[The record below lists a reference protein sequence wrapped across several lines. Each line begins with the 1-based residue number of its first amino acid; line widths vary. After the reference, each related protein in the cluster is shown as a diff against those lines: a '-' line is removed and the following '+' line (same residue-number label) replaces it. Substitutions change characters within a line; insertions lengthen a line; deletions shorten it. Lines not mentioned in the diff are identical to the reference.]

1 MFTDNSGQKVVVGG
15 GVFVV
20 PFVQQKF
27 TLELSSRHIPV
38 AVRGAVTLRGV
49 KANLEGV
56 AIVKVGG
63 TKRTGVR
70 AAAQRFLD
78 QQNGV
83 VGFTQEVLSGAL
95 RSIVGRMSVE
105 DIIRDRAAFAGQVAE
120 EGRGQPSGQGLVL
133 DAFQIQDITTE
144 GSYLEDL
151 GRPEAARAKQEAD
164 IAEAVARRA
173 SEQARLKAEEEI
185 AIAQRTFAL
194 KQAEIKAETDEAAA
208 RADAAGP
215 LAEAAR
221 RQEGL
226 QEQEKVAAR
235 QAALTHRELDTKVRK
250 PADAARYQAEQ
261 EAEARPVSP
270 RSRRP
275 RRLPKWNRLTGEGEK
290 AHRAALAD
298 AVRLEGDAEAAAIAA
313 KGSAEADAMHKKADA
328 FERYGDAAVLE
339 ADHTMTADAPLRRHG
354 GRGSAGGPRDSAA
367 SPVAD
372 TPPARY
378 DDPRA
383 LVTPPRS
390 QGGRPSGATPTA
402 APSSSNTQEP
412 IDRAVR
418 TVDHDS
424 ATGDRT
430 RHSSR
435 RTVTGHGAGRGRS
448 QLVIVCLCPAP
459 AGRRMNRGQDRPVG
473 SPPTPGPAPS
483 ARTGAGT
490 AGGNPRTNRSS
501 RDVQRR
507 NHPRASSPAPTA
519 GTAHFGTAPAA
530 PRTPRPV
537 IRGRLGRAEQSAVV
551 TGDTAPPGE
560 RNAESI
566 VTASR
571 QALADLLGADPAGI
585 VFGRSATQL
594 AYDFSRSPRQDVVAG
609 GRGGRDRAEP
619 RFEHPPLGPG
629 RSPGRRHHTLG
640 RLDPATGELTADDIR
655 AVLSE
660 RTRLVAVTAASNL
673 IGTRPGSPRSPAWC
687 TRRAR

>member
-1 MFTDNSGQKVVVGG
+1 MSSVLIAVVGVVILLVLLALVVVTRYKVAGPSEAFIVTGRRGKQSTDPETGRIFTDNSGQKVVVGG

-27 TLELSSRHIPV
+27 TLELSSRHIPI

-63 TKRTGVR
+63 TEDSIR

-78 QQNGV
+78 QQDGI

-120 EGRGQPSGQGLVL
+120 EAEASLSGQGLVL

-144 GSYLEDL
+144 GSYLQDL

-221 RQEGL
+221 RQEVL

-235 QAALTHRELDTKVRK
+235 QAELTDRELDSKVRK

-261 EAEARPVSP
+261 EAEARRIASVKEAEAAAE
-270 RSRRP
+270 RA
-275 RRLPKWNRLTGEGEK
+275 RLTGEGEK

-328 FERYGDAAVLE
+328 FERYGDAAVLQMMVE
-339 ADHTMTADAPLRRHG
+339 VLPQVVGKAAEPLAAVDKLTVISTDG
-354 GRGSAGGPRDSAA
+354 AGQL
-367 SPVAD
+367 
-372 TPPARY
+372 T
-378 DDPRA
+378 
-383 LVTPPRS
+383 
-390 QGGRPSGATPTA
+390 
-402 APSSSNTQEP
+402 
-412 IDRAVR
+412 R
-418 TVDHDS
+418 TVTDNVTQGMELLNS
-424 ATGDRT
+424 ATGVDLAQLLQGLT
-430 RHSSR
+430 Q
-435 RTVTGHGAGRGRS
+435 RGTS
-448 QLVIVCLCPAP
+448 ATPAP
-459 AGRRMNRGQDRPVG
+459 VE
-473 SPPTPGPAPS
+473 PAN
-483 ARTGAGT
+483 GK
-490 AGGNPRTNRSS
+490 
-501 RDVQRR
+501 V
-507 NHPRASSPAPTA
+507 
-519 GTAHFGTAPAA
+519 
-530 PRTPRPV
+530 
-537 IRGRLGRAEQSAVV
+537 
-551 TGDTAPPGE
+551 
-560 RNAESI
+560 
-566 VTASR
+566 
-571 QALADLLGADPAGI
+571 
-585 VFGRSATQL
+585 
-594 AYDFSRSPRQDVVAG
+594 
-609 GRGGRDRAEP
+609 
-619 RFEHPPLGPG
+619 
-629 RSPGRRHHTLG
+629 
-640 RLDPATGELTADDIR
+640 DI
-655 AVLSE
+655 SE
-660 RTRLVAVTAASNL
+660 
-673 IGTRPGSPRSPAWC
+673 
-687 TRRAR
+687 